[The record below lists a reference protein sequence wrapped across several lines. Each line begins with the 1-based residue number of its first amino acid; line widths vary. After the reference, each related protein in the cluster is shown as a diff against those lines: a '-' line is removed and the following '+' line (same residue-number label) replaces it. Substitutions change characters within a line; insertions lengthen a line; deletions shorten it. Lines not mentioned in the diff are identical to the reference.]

1 MKVDYFNCLMTQF
14 LQANGYSNFNKFSGD
29 LNDEFEQWLLE
40 MEKNKSTYRDIIEY
54 LHFNYNSSDCAEIG
68 KGITDTVIKPGEATY
83 VISPYIHTF
92 NFIDYK
98 LMDEKLLENVDYF
111 LTSYATHNPYVLSD
125 IAKYRR
131 FVNNGYEICVGVFG
145 NVSDKDKKNK
155 IREIQLLKAA
165 LLLDGYDD
173 KIKEVNSTIYDQ
185 YFDVISVSHS
195 YEKKLSK
202 YK

>member
-1 MKVDYFNCLMTQF
+1 MKVDYLNRLMTQF
-14 LQANGYSNFNKFSGD
+14 LQAKGYSNLDKFSGS
-29 LNDEFEQWLLE
+29 LNDEFEQWILD

-54 LHFNYNSSDCAEIG
+54 LNFDYNSSDCAEIG
-68 KGITDTVIKPGEATY
+68 KGIADTVIRPGEATY

-92 NFIDYK
+92 DFRDYK
-98 LMDEKLLENVDYF
+98 LMDEKHSEDVDYF

-125 IAKYRR
+125 IAKYRI
-131 FVNNGYEICVGVFG
+131 FVNRGYEICVGVFG
-145 NVSDKDKKNK
+145 NTSDKDRKSK

-173 KIKEVNSTIYDQ
+173 KIKEVDSTIYDQ
-185 YFDVISVSHS
+185 YFDVISVSRL